1 MSLDIRNQAIPASG
15 SIRVGQGNF
24 FFLITASVAVNL
36 NISVGG
42 QSDNFTGAI
51 AGIKIQRV
59 KRWDYLDIVGPAGT
73 VLQFMVGF
81 ENVREDDVNIQQAL
95 ATIAGTVA
103 VAALPSASVSSAP
116 AQTTLAAGATSPVAA
131 NLSRRRVTIG
141 CLSTSAAAVRVSPAG
156 TTLTG
161 IELQPGVFAEFDT
174 TAALVVRNDTATPGA
189 IFYVFEES

>member
-1 MSLDIRNQAIPASG
+1 MSLDIRSQAIPASG

-24 FFLITASVAVNL
+24 FFLIVASAAVNL

-59 KRWDYLDIVGPAGT
+59 KRWDYLDVVGAPGT

-103 VAALPSASVSSAP
+103 TAALPSASISTP
-116 AQTTLAAGATSPVAA
+116 ADNTTANGVAVAIPANLTRRRITVGVRGTSPVAG
-131 NLSRRRVTIG
+131 RI
-141 CLSTSAAAVRVSPAG
+141 SAAGLTA
-156 TTLTG
+156 TG

-174 TAALVVRNDTATPGA
+174 TAQLFMRNDTVTTGL
-189 IFYVFEES
+189 IWYVFEES

>member
-24 FFLITASVAVNL
+24 FFLIVASAAVNL

-59 KRWDYLDIVGPAGT
+59 KRWDYVDIVGAAGT

-103 VAALPSASVSSAP
+103 TAALPSASIATP
-116 AQTTLAAGATSPVAA
+116 ADNTTGANTAVAVPANLTRRRITIGCRGTSPVAV
-131 NLSRRRVTIG
+131 RI
-141 CLSTSAAAVRVSPAG
+141 SAAGV
-156 TTLTG
+156 TLTG

-174 TAALVVRNDTATPGA
+174 TAQLFVRNDTATPGA
-189 IFYVFEES
+189 LWYVFEES